1 MHIALDARMMGAGN
15 TRGIGRYIEESVRA
29 ALEVDHDLRYTL
41 VVRDLV
47 GTPFAG
53 HPRVDHVVADIPWY
67 SLGEQMRMG
76 SILEGI
82 GADLIHVPHW
92 NVSVRMR
99 KPFVMTVHDVLLL
112 RQPMS
117 AKVSTKGFFTRT
129 IKQMGFRLVLR
140 RAFMKAQKVFV
151 PTEFIANEVAACLPV
166 QKGTTL
172 VTGEGIT
179 RFPKTDSRLCSTT
192 PYLLYVGSAYPHK
205 RLDLL
210 MNAWEKLQEE
220 YPDYTLLIAGER
232 DVFMEKVRE
241 NSKLKTQNSNVEEER
256 VKFLG
261 RVTDA
266 ELAGLYKGATAFV
279 FPSSYEGFGLPP
291 LEALSLGCPVIA
303 SDSACLREVLPREGV
318 EWFRDGDEH
327 DIIRVLEQVL
337 GDPSR
342 AKSRAASVQDVVTA
356 QHDWRTSAKRVV
368 EGYRNTI
375 EHV

>member
-67 SLGEQMRMG
+67 SITEQWLMP
-76 SILEGI
+76 SVLEGI

-99 KPFVMTVHDVLLL
+99 KPFVVTVHDVLLL

-117 AKVSTKGFFTRT
+117 AKVSTKGFVTRT
-129 IKQMGFRLVLR
+129 IKQAGFRLVLR
-140 RAFMKAQKVFV
+140 QAVVKAQKIFV
-151 PTEFIANEVAACLPV
+151 PTEFVASEVAGCLLV
-166 QKGTTL
+166 QKAKML

-179 RFPKTDSRLCSTT
+179 RFPKTDSRLCSIS

-210 MNAWEKLQEE
+210 MSAWGKIQQK
-220 YPDYTLLIAGER
+220 YSGYTLLIAGEK
-232 DVFMEKVRE
+232 DGFMERFAE
-241 NSKLKTQNSNVEEER
+241 HATADSER
-256 VKFLG
+256 IKFLG

-266 ELAGLYKGATAFV
+266 ELAGLYKGATAFA

-303 SDSACLREVLPREGV
+303 SDIACLREVLPKEGV

-327 DIIRVLEQVL
+327 DIIRALEHVL
-337 GDPSR
+337 DDSSR
-342 AKSRAASVQDVVTA
+342 AKLRAASVQEMVVA

>member
-67 SLGEQMRMG
+67 SITEQWRMA
-76 SILEGI
+76 SVLEEI

-99 KPFVMTVHDVLLL
+99 KPFMVTVHDVLLL

-117 AKVSTKGFFTRT
+117 AKVSTKGFVTRT
-129 IKQMGFRLVLR
+129 IKQAGFRLVLR
-140 RAFMKAQKVFV
+140 QAVVKAQKIFV
-151 PTEFIANEVAACLPV
+151 PTEFVASEVAECLPV
-166 QKGTTL
+166 QKAKML

-179 RFPKTDSRLCSTT
+179 RFPKTDSRLCSIS

-210 MNAWEKLQEE
+210 MSAWGKIQHK
-220 YPDYTLLIAGER
+220 YSGYTLLIAGEK
-232 DVFMEKVRE
+232 DAFMERLAEHVIR
-241 NSKLKTQNSNVEEER
+241 NTQRATTDSER

-266 ELAGLYKGATAFV
+266 ELVGLYKGATAFV

-291 LEALSLGCPVIA
+291 IEALSLGCPVIA
-303 SDSACLREVLPREGV
+303 SDIACLREVLPKEGIV
-318 EWFRDGDEH
+318 WFRDGDEH
-327 DIIRVLEQVL
+327 DIIRALEQVL
-337 GDPSR
+337 DDPSR
-342 AKSRAASVQDVVTA
+342 AKEGVASAAEWIRVR
-356 QHDWRTSAKRVV
+356 HDWRASAKRMV
-368 EGYRNTI
+368 EGYRKMV
-375 EHV
+375 ERV

>member
-53 HPRVDHVVADIPWY
+53 HPRVDHVVTDIPWY
-67 SLGEQMRMG
+67 SIAEQWQMA
-76 SILEGI
+76 SVLEGI

-92 NVSVRMR
+92 NVSLRMR
-99 KPFVMTVHDVLLL
+99 KPFVVTVHDVLLL

-117 AKVSTKGFFTRT
+117 AKVSTKGFVTRT
-129 IKQMGFRLVLR
+129 IKQAGFRLVLR
-140 RAFMKAQKVFV
+140 QAVVKAQKIFV
-151 PTEFIANEVAACLPV
+151 PTEFVASEVAECLPV
-166 QKGTTL
+166 QKAKML

-179 RFPKTDSRLCSTT
+179 RFSKSDSRLCSTS

-210 MNAWEKLQEE
+210 MSAWGKIQQK
-220 YPDYTLLIAGER
+220 YSGFTLLIAGEK
-232 DVFMEKVRE
+232 DAFMERLAE
-241 NSKLKTQNSNVEEER
+241 HATCNTQHATTDSER
-256 VKFLG
+256 IKFLG

-303 SDSACLREVLPREGV
+303 SDIACLREVLPKEGV

-327 DIIRVLEQVL
+327 DIIRALEHVLD
-337 GDPSR
+337 DPLR
-342 AKSRAASVQDVVTA
+342 AKSRAVSVQDKVVS
-356 QHDWRTSAKRVV
+356 QHDWRNSAKRVV

>member
-15 TRGIGRYIEESVRA
+15 TRGIGRYIQESIQA

-67 SLGEQMRMG
+67 SIKEQVNMA
-76 SILEGI
+76 SVLEEI

-99 KPFVMTVHDVLLL
+99 KPFVVTVHDVLLL

-117 AKVSTKGFFTRT
+117 AKVSTKGFFIRT

-140 RAFMKAQKVFV
+140 RALAKAQKVFV
-151 PTEFIANEVAACLPV
+151 PTEFVANEVVECVRVEKA
-166 QKGTTL
+166 KMT
-172 VTGEGIT
+172 VTGEGVT
-179 RFPKTDSRLCSTT
+179 RFPKVDSRLCSTT
-192 PYLLYVGSAYPHK
+192 PHLLYVGSAYPHK

-210 MNAWEKLQEE
+210 IRAWEKLQDK
-220 YPDYTLLIAGER
+220 YPGSTLLVAGER
-232 DVFMEKVRE
+232 DGFMERLVEHATR
-241 NSKLKTQNSNVEEER
+241 NTQHATPGSER

-291 LEALSLGCPVIA
+291 LESLSLGCPVIA
-303 SDSACLREVLPREGV
+303 SDIACLREVLPKEGIV
-318 EWFRDGDEH
+318 WFRDGDEH
-327 DIIRVLEQVL
+327 DIIRALEQVL
-337 GDPSR
+337 DDPSR
-342 AKSRAASVQDVVTA
+342 AKDLVASAAEWIRVR
-356 QHDWRTSAKRVV
+356 HDWRASAKRMV
-368 EGYRNTI
+368 EGYRKMV
-375 EHV
+375 ERV